1 MELNNLSESEPKPIR
16 KTWHTPMCTRKN
28 WQTPQLVP
36 DFLRSDTRSGTF
48 TGHHE
53 VEPFQTGS

>member
-1 MELNNLSESEPKPIR
+1 MELHNLSETEPKPIR

-36 DFLRSDTRSGTF
+36 IPFGQTLSGTNSHF
-48 TGHHE
+48 ESTLA
-53 VEPFQTGS
+53 TAS